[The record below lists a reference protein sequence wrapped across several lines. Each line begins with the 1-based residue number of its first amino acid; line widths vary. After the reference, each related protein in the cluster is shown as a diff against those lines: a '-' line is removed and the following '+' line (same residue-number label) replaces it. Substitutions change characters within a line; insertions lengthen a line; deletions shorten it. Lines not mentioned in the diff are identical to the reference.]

1 MKSTK
6 IIAAIACSFCGSVVA
21 SDVSVYGMVDAYV
34 QLYNGGNGTV
44 VDLGSGG
51 KGGSRVGI
59 KGTEDLGG
67 GTSVFFRLE
76 NGFFVDN
83 GTNTTAAQPEGWA
96 FQREAVLG
104 IRNTDWG
111 TFSFGRQYT
120 LNFGGIAQFDAFACS
135 LGSTINNLW
144 RRRLTCRITIFRA
157 STELP
162 VSTT

>member
-67 GTSVFFRLE
+67 GTSVFFRL
-76 NGFFVDN
+76 
-83 GTNTTAAQPEGWA
+83 
-96 FQREAVLG
+96 
-104 IRNTDWG
+104 
-111 TFSFGRQYT
+111 
-120 LNFGGIAQFDAFACS
+120 
-135 LGSTINNLW
+135 
-144 RRRLTCRITIFRA
+144 
-157 STELP
+157 
-162 VSTT
+162 